1 MVQITEWER
10 KEIKK
15 RFSKTRFTRTKHKHF
30 LIEDYNS
37 FPFMFWRMLR
47 KQITP
52 KQFEKFRRD
61 KMEKLNQSRGR

>member
-15 RFSKTRFTRTKHKHF
+15 RFSKTRFTRTKHKHYI
-30 LIEDYNS
+30 IEDRNS
-37 FPFMFWRMLR
+37 FPFNYLRMLR
-47 KQITP
+47 GQISK